1 MDATAQLGL
10 VHMSLATNQ
19 PESGGE

>member
-10 VHMSLATNQ
+10 LQMSLATNQ
-19 PESGGE
+19 PESEEQ